1 MKTERF
7 ELKLS
12 VEAKALIVKAA
23 HIQNQS
29 IASFVLDAAVKRATR
44 IVAPTQHRG

>member
-12 VEAKALIVKAA
+12 PEDKALIVKAA
-23 HIQNQS
+23 HAQGQS
-29 IASFVLDAAVKRATR
+29 IGSYVLEAAVKRATR
-44 IVAPTQHRG
+44 DAKATQ